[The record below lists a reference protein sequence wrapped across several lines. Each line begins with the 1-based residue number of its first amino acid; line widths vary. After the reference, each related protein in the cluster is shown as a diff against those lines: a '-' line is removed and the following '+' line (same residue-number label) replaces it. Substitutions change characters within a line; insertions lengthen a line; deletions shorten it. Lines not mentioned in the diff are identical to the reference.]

1 MCQPH
6 TFKRSR
12 NSVATTVF
20 HTIISPACQMQHPSV
35 PVRKSKKRV
44 TMQNFVTIHP
54 IEERSSQMTHEEKS
68 CLFYTPNELASF
80 STEAKA
86 VRNSCSD
93 KPPIPAQKCLEPLI
107 HYNLRGLELQISSE
121 RVRNKFLATKTVT
134 KYQAYFAIQDMTPD
148 QRAVC
153 LAGVTAKMTRWSKDV
168 AIETARLDSIIAY
181 EGEFCGRHIVTN
193 ALVQT
198 PVEISEFPELTK
210 RRVSIDEHDDN
221 MPLKKRVRCK

>member
-1 MCQPH
+1 
-6 TFKRSR
+6 
-12 NSVATTVF
+12 
-20 HTIISPACQMQHPSV
+20 
-35 PVRKSKKRV
+35 
-44 TMQNFVTIHP
+44 
-54 IEERSSQMTHEEKS
+54 
-68 CLFYTPNELASF
+68 
-80 STEAKA
+80 
-86 VRNSCSD
+86 
-93 KPPIPAQKCLEPLI
+93 
-107 HYNLRGLELQISSE
+107 
-121 RVRNKFLATKTVT
+121 
-134 KYQAYFAIQDMTPD
+134 MTPD